1 MIEIDIPGVT
11 TLQLRHLVLDVNGTL
26 ALDGQLLP
34 GVAERLSAL
43 QGQLQV
49 HLLTADTH
57 GRQREIDRQLDL
69 TATILPPAT
78 PTTTQRSLK
87 AAYVRELG
95 AENVVAIGNG
105 DIDAGMLGEAGLGIV
120 VLGPEGLSTQALA
133 AASVLCATINDAL
146 DLLLHPNRLRATLR
160 L

>member
-1 MIEIDIPGVT
+1 MIEISIPGKG
-11 TLQLRHLVLDVNGTL
+11 TLQVSHLVLDVNGTL

-34 GVAERLSAL
+34 GVTERLDAL
-43 QGQLQV
+43 KEQLQI

-57 GRQREIDRQLDL
+57 GRQREIDRQLGL
-69 TATILPPAT
+69 TATILPPTT

-87 AAYVRELG
+87 AAYVQELG
-95 AENVVAIGNG
+95 PETVVAIGNG
-105 DIDAGMLGEAGLGIV
+105 NNDAGMLQTAGLGIA
-120 VLGPEGLSTQALA
+120 VLGPEGLAAQAQTS
-133 AASVLCATINDAL
+133 ASVVCATINDAL

>member
-1 MIEIDIPGVT
+1 MIEISIPGKG
-11 TLQLRHLVLDVNGTL
+11 TLQLSHLVLDVNGTL

-34 GVAERLSAL
+34 GVPERLSAL
-43 QGQLQV
+43 RDQLQV

-57 GRQREIDRQLDL
+57 GRQREIDRQLGL
-69 TATILPPAT
+69 TATILPPTT

-87 AAYVRELG
+87 AAYVQELDAVG
-95 AENVVAIGNG
+95 VVAVGNG
-105 DIDAGMLGEAGLGIV
+105 NNDAGMLGAAGLGIA

-133 AASVLCATINDAL
+133 AASVVCATVNDAL